1 MIKYSLQI
9 VCSSLSDIQR
19 ASRSGADCFE
29 LAGCWTTGGV
39 TPSPGQIRAAIASTD
54 KPLDVVIRPREGHL
68 VYSASEQK
76 VILEDA
82 AWCIEQGA
90 SRVTVGGLNSDLRFD
105 FKLLD
110 SILAEIPAHRISV
123 GRALDCAK
131 MPDDVIRKLAD
142 RNIAAIGTSAGQSS
156 AIKGIKKLSE
166 WASDSK
172 LKDIEL
178 YAAGNLLPQGVGH
191 LWEAGL
197 RYFKA
202 SARKSGGMAHEIRW
216 FEGEIYIVDARR
228 VERLADRLQ
237 SLYQEEL
244 DKAAQ

>member
-1 MIKYSLQI
+1 MIKYALQI

-19 ASRSGADCFE
+19 AARAGADCFE

-39 TPSPGQIRAAIASTD
+39 TPSPGQIRAAIASTEL
-54 KPLDVVIRPREGHL
+54 PLDVVIRPREGHL
-68 VYSASEQK
+68 VYSAAERK
-76 VILEDA
+76 VIIEDA

-90 SRVTVGGLNSDLRFD
+90 SRVTVGGLDSELHFD

-110 SILAEIPAHRISV
+110 AVLAEVPAHRISV
-123 GRALDCAK
+123 GRALDCSK
-131 MPDDVIRKLAD
+131 NPDRVIRELAS
-142 RNIAAIGTSAGQSS
+142 RNIAAVGTSAGQST
-156 AIKGIKKLSE
+156 AVKGLEKLRE
-166 WASDSK
+166 WAGDSE
-172 LKDIEL
+172 LKGLEL

-191 LWEAGL
+191 LWDAGL

-228 VERLADRLQ
+228 VERLANQ
-237 SLYQEEL
+237 L
-244 DKAAQ
+244 DKLYHSETNPAQP